1 MRRCHHARIGRHSL
15 LAACVLAALGGP
27 VAAQPAGEFMTLDRG
42 DHESR
47 AGLFVGLLH
56 LEDTDFDEGALRL
69 EVHGQHVEPNGLG
82 GYVAIPIHMVI
93 GTEEGQDGATLA
105 GVEVGGLLVRRLA
118 LGQELALRAG
128 LVLPTAEG
136 DEFDEFVVNFFA
148 VQARLTD
155 LVQAAP
161 QTSTVRLGASWLGSL
176 PGVIYRI
183 DGGADVPLFTT
194 LEGVELDRDPLLR
207 LNGAV
212 GIEFGPGTLAFELV
226 NLLLTEG
233 EGGDFGDR
241 SFSNAGVSLGLAVA
255 TLRVQ
260 GGLFLSV
267 DSALEDD
274 QDEGLV
280 TFAGGATTSW

>member
-194 LEGVELDRDPLLR
+194 LEGVDLDRDP
-207 LNGAV
+207 
-212 GIEFGPGTLAFELV
+212 V